1 VKPRARRL
9 LAFIALALALLAGC
23 STLSG
28 TYEEPFDTADKW
40 VLDNTF
46 EAETRLAGGRYE
58 FLVKKDLGIFWSTAG
73 ENLADGVYWV
83 EATPLDGPA
92 DNGYG
97 MVFRAEDDAQNFYI
111 FEISADGFV
120 WIGYCLEGCTEQV
133 ALIGDGWF
141 PSEAVRQGLDV
152 TNTLRVR
159 AEAGNMIFFVN
170 DQEVGRVTDNTLR
183 RGDVGVI
190 VETLGEGGVLV
201 AFDNY
206 RVSPLD

>member
-1 VKPRARRL
+1 MKRCAHL
-9 LAFIALALALLAGC
+9 LAYMALTLALLAGC

-28 TYEEPFDTADKW
+28 SYEATFDSAGKW

-58 FLVKKDLGIFWSTAG
+58 FLVKKELGIFWSTAG
-73 ENLADGVYWV
+73 ENLTDGVYSV
-83 EATPLDGPA
+83 EATPVDGPL

-97 MVFRAEDDAQNFYI
+97 MIFRAEDDAQDFYI

-120 WIGYCLEGCTEQV
+120 WIGYCLDGCAEQ
-133 ALIGDGWF
+133 APLLADGWF
-141 PSEAVRQGLDV
+141 QSEAVRQGLDV
-152 TNTLRVR
+152 TNSLRVR
-159 AEAGNMIFFVN
+159 AEAGNLIFFVN

-201 AFDNY
+201 AFDNV
-206 RVSPLD
+206 RVTPLD